1 MKLPLSSVR
10 YYTTPRDLSLSSAR
24 YSTTPRPV
32 SSALG
37 ASLGQ
42 ANLLGARHKGRSTM
56 RPASRRVET

>member
-1 MKLPLSSVR
+1 MKLP
-10 YYTTPRDLSLSSAR
+10 LSSAR

-56 RPASRRVET
+56 RSVSRRVET